1 MRCLVVFYSFSCFS
15 VLFCFALQYCK
26 SRSCY
31 IAQSEKTLEGTCT
44 FPVRFIKTNMVQLR
58 ICYICIKEDKNLQ
71 TAPQIFYQWSWYM
84 HNFSKKNQ
92 QQHQQQTHKNTHTQ
106 TTKTKTKQTNT
117 NIFLKQK
124 PPVLWCV
131 SSVHRAIPIINSP
144 RIDESTSP

>member
-84 HNFSKKNQ
+84 HNFSKKKSTTTSTANPQ
-92 QQHQQQTHKNTHTQ
+92 KHTHTNNENKNK
-106 TTKTKTKQTNT
+106 TNKHKHISKTKAASPLVCL
-117 NIFLKQK
+117 FR
-124 PPVLWCV
+124 PPR
-131 SSVHRAIPIINSP
+131 HT
-144 RIDESTSP
+144 DH